1 MQEHGFY
8 IIKDRF
14 FEKMQDPYLKGNKG
28 QNRPHYYCIRDS
40 ESGLCWMIPLSSRIS
55 KYQKIIE
62 KKEQRHQPCDV
73 LHIAKLA
80 NGKESVFLL
89 KDIFP
94 ITEEYIER
102 AYTIQDIPFVLKNQ
116 KLIDVLERKA
126 HTIIGLIKRG
136 IHYMPTQPDVPRI
149 MEKINT

>member
-80 NGKESVFLL
+80 NGK
-89 KDIFP
+89 
-94 ITEEYIER
+94 
-102 AYTIQDIPFVLKNQ
+102 
-116 KLIDVLERKA
+116 A